1 MYYFIVN
8 PSSSS
13 GKGLKIYQTL
23 EPILK
28 TEQIPY
34 QVFFTK
40 SSAHTAHLAGELS
53 EKHAPCTIVAV
64 GGDGTV
70 NDVLNGLGNLSSIVF
85 GYIPTGSGNDLCR
98 GLHLPTHPE
107 DALRAILSP
116 KVVRP
121 VSVGVLTCAS
131 KKRRFLVSS
140 GIGFDAEVCRQA
152 QRSPL
157 KDFLNRLRLGKLT
170 YAGTALGVLFRPNSS
185 PLTLSVDDKPP
196 RRLDGFLFAAAM
208 NLKYEGGGFMFCP
221 DASAKDD
228 VLDLILVE
236 RMAPLKILLL
246 LPTALVGKHTSFS
259 GIHICRF
266 KTASLQL
273 DRPLI
278 THTDGEPQ
286 GEQPSIVWSLEKER
300 LPFIL
305 K

>member
-13 GKGLKIYQTL
+13 GKGLKIYQAI
-23 EPILK
+23 EPVLK
-28 TEQIPY
+28 KEQIPY
-34 QVFFTK
+34 QVFLTK
-40 SSAHTAHLAGELS
+40 SSAHTAYLAREIS
-53 EKHAPCTIVAV
+53 EKHAPCIIVAV

-70 NDVLNGLGNLSSIVF
+70 NDVLNGLCNLSSVVF

-98 GLHLPTHPE
+98 GLHLPTKPQ

-121 VSVGVLTCAS
+121 VSVGVLTCGS

-170 YAGTALGVLFRPNSS
+170 YAGTALGVLFHLKSS
-185 PLTLSVDDKPP
+185 PLTLAVDGNPP
-196 RRLDGFLFAAAM
+196 KRLDGFLFAAAM

-273 DRPLI
+273 DKPLI

-286 GEQPSIVWSLEKER
+286 GEQPSIVWSLEQER